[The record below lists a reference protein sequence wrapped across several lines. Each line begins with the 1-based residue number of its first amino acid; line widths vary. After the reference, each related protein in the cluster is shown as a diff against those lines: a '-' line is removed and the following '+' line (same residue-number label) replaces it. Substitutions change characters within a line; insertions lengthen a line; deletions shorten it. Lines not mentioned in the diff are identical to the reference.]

1 MKPSTRTLLI
11 AGIAIVAVALAAAT
25 LNATVVPDRQGPGG
39 GGLFGEGDEGAFLP
53 PDQSLDPPG
62 ESVSIPFLTEI
73 LTVGMVVALL
83 ITILSVYVYW
93 REMIKLA
100 FVFAAL
106 YVVAYL
112 FIEALASSGLPEQL
126 ANLERGNG
134 TLLGGGGSGEG
145 ARETTQP
152 TPPTVYLLVLLG
164 LLIIGTAVIV
174 LRESGT
180 PKPDTA
186 DEEADSTGPEA
197 EAVGRAAGR
206 AADRL
211 TAESDVDNE
220 VYRAWREMTELLEV
234 DEPETTTPGEFATA
248 AIDAGL
254 GRSDVD
260 ELTRLFEDV
269 RYGPIQ
275 PSEDLEERAISVFRR
290 IEDRYGE
297 EDGKT

>member
-11 AGIAIVAVALAAAT
+11 AGIAIVAVAFAAAT
-25 LNATVVPDRQGPGG
+25 LNTTVVPDRQGPGG
-39 GGLFGEGDEGAFLP
+39 GGLFGEGEEGAFLP
-53 PDQSLDPPG
+53 PDQTLDPPG

-73 LTVGMVVALL
+73 LTVGMVVALVL
-83 ITILSVYVYW
+83 TILSVYVYW

-100 FVFAAL
+100 LVFAAL
-106 YVVAYL
+106 YVVGYFL
-112 FIEALASSGLPEQL
+112 IEALASSGLPEQF

-134 TLLGGGGSGEG
+134 TLLGGGGGGEG
-145 ARETTQP
+145 ATETTQP

-174 LRESGT
+174 LRDRGT
-180 PKPDTA
+180 SMPDTA
-186 DEEADSTGPEA
+186 DEEEPTGPDA

-206 AADRL
+206 AAERL
-211 TAESDVDNE
+211 TAETDVDNE
-220 VYRAWREMTELLEV
+220 VYRAWREMTDLLEV

-254 GRSDVD
+254 GQSDVD

-275 PSEDLEERAISVFRR
+275 PSEDLEQRAISVFRR
-290 IEDRYGE
+290 IEDRYAEEEGE
-297 EDGKT
+297 T